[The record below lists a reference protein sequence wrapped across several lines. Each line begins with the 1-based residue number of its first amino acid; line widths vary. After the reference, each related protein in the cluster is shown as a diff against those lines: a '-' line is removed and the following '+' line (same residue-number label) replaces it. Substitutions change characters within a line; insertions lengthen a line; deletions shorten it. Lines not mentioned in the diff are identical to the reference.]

1 MDDEKARTALAA
13 LIKQHGADMSALS
26 LMMGRNI
33 AYIQQYLK
41 RGSPKRL
48 PERERGMLARFFG
61 VDEAILGALPDRNS
75 VSNLHMVPKLAVGAS
90 AGPGALTDGE
100 ALAGRI
106 GFDAKW
112 LKKLG
117 VNPADCSLIQV
128 QGDSM
133 HPTLHDGDDIMVNSK
148 DNGANLRSGIF
159 VIRKDDTIMVKRLVP
174 KAKGWIDL
182 LSDNADHISYKEI
195 AAKGID
201 IIGRVIWAGRRL

>member
-41 RGSPKRL
+41 RGSPRRL

-61 VDEAILGALPDRNS
+61 VDEAKLGALSDRNS

-90 AGPGALTDGE
+90 AGPGALADGE

-117 VNPADCSLIQV
+117 VSPADCSLIQV

-133 HPTLHDGDDIMVNSK
+133 HPTLHDSDDIMVNGK
-148 DNGANLRSGIF
+148 DIGANLRPGIF
-159 VIRKDDTIMVKRLVP
+159 VIRKEGVIMVKRLAP
-174 KAKGWIDL
+174 KANGRIDMM
-182 LSDNADHISYKEI
+182 SDNLDHPSFPDI
-195 AAKGID
+195 AMNSID